1 MGQQSDSPVAGQTQ
15 WSTDVDMLSQG
26 NPIIISFRNLILT
39 LLYMDGLFGKATCK
53 KYVPSCRLI
62 DQPIDVVS
70 WSWGDDSGVATIND
84 SSLNNLLSF
93 IGAPKKV

>member
-26 NPIIISFRNLILT
+26 NPIIISFGNLILT

-53 KYVPSCRLI
+53 TYFPSCRLI
-62 DQPIDVVS
+62 DQPIDVAS